1 MEINDDES
9 HTAQPLLFSAI
20 LLTLTAGCHQW
31 NQSDSNPDFVLSK
44 SDEGVP
50 HGPRSGTTSPRVSGD
65 TLVCE
70 KPPKYRT
77 SEGNRWLWVRSIERR
92 PGGDTDNTVAETVVS
107 TDPEGGV
114 YDQNVELAG
123 ISLDRD
129 KDYTLRNATGVRTG
143 ETKEGAKQVH
153 SARGY
158 TRGPDM
164 GPLEVSCG
172 R

>member
-1 MEINDDES
+1 MTRAI
-9 HTAQPLLFSAI
+9 QPRPLLFPAI
-20 LLTLTAGCHQW
+20 LFTLAAACHQR
-31 NQSDSNPDFVLSK
+31 NPSDSNPDFVLSK

-50 HGPRSGTTSPRVSGD
+50 HGLRSGTTSPRVSGD

-70 KPPKYRT
+70 KPRKYRT
-77 SEGNRWLWVRSIERR
+77 SEGNRWLWVRILIERQ

-107 TDPEGGV
+107 TDPEGRV
-114 YDQNVELAG
+114 YDQKVELAG
-123 ISLDRD
+123 VSLDRE

-143 ETKEGAKQVH
+143 ETKKSAKQAH